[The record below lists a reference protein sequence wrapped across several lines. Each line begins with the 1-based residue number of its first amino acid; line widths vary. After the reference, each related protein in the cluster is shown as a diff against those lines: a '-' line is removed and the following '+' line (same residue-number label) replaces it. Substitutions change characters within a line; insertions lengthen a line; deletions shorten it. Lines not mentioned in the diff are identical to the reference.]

1 MAGRGTERGIVLI
14 VEDEPL
20 IMLELQTMLTDLGWD
35 VAHLASDIDRAI
47 ELAQR
52 EALDLAILDV
62 NVKGRTS
69 FPVADILEKRK
80 VPIILA
86 TGYSTEVIVENY
98 PRATYLQKP
107 YVRSD
112 LARALTRALD
122 QVSPDLNAVLRDEET
137 RRP

>member
-1 MAGRGTERGIVLI
+1 VAGRGIERGVVLV

-20 IMLELQTMLTDLGWD
+20 IMLELQAMLTDLGWD

-47 ELAQR
+47 ELAQSKD
-52 EALDLAILDV
+52 LDIAILDV

-98 PRATYLQKP
+98 PRAIYLQKP

-112 LARALTRALD
+112 LAKALARALGQAPIEPPPRTEERRRA
-122 QVSPDLNAVLRDEET
+122 
-137 RRP
+137 